1 MRARGL
7 FGRRQQK
14 ARRAARRRVGWSR
27 GASAG
32 SSCGGDCPHGW
43 GSGPLGA
50 LRGGPGTEVW
60 ALAPQRPRVLLFQPA
75 ARRLR
80 RAPGR
85 GSRVPAGVLCWHPG
99 DSGRRGDTG
108 GTPMASLIEREGG
121 EEGRD
126 GACGFREPAAPETA
140 LNSAPGTAVARPVR
154 RGQSAS
160 WCRCRF
166 RSNRVGGAGSTPGI
180 PEGRL
185 DGASCHGNRCRLRG
199 GPASGVS

>member
-1 MRARGL
+1 MRVVYSGGDSRKRGGQRGGESGGAGAPARGPHAGATARTAGAQ
-7 FGRRQQK
+7 GR
-14 ARRAARRRVGWSR
+14 
-27 GASAG
+27 
-32 SSCGGDCPHGW
+32 W
-43 GSGPLGA
+43 GHCVEA
-50 LRGGPGTEVW
+50 LGTEVW
-60 ALAPQRPRVLLFQPA
+60 ALAPPRPRVLLFQPA

-126 GACGFREPAAPETA
+126 GARGFREPAAPETA